1 MFKRLNIR
9 QKFAAGF
16 LVISFVLLL
25 ELASFL
31 YLQKVIADADSIRHR
46 NEKIVMLLGDLEK
59 AVASIV
65 NYERGYLLTADYT
78 YTDERGTALRGDSS
92 FLPKVEE
99 QIRKGEEAL
108 RQLEG
113 LVDEDGKQKVQEIK
127 DKFTLLKNNT
137 ALVVSAFQVGDMKRA
152 RDLSNSS
159 SGQTA
164 DRIMQLSGELH
175 RHVMAEG
182 KEYEVTS
189 HSTMNFLTAAVIVA
203 IALAGFI
210 LFVIGYLLP
219 RHLAFSLVKIKNQA
233 EEMARGIMV
242 GEAVEV
248 NSNDEL
254 GALAQAFNSMRRD
267 FRHLL
272 ERMIAA
278 SAEVAENT
286 DYLRRQGEEAG
297 KTVQQVAAA
306 IQEVARG
313 SSEQSESI
321 GSAVKSTEQL
331 KELIKATADRAAEQ
345 AHRTDQTSEIINQMA
360 RAIEEVAR
368 NAQGVSEVA
377 RETSQAASGGKT
389 AVENTVAGMNDIR
402 EKVFATA
409 TRVRELGES
418 SQQIGEIL
426 RVIDEIA
433 EQTNLLALNAA
444 IEAARAGE
452 HGKGFAVVA
461 DEVRKLAER
470 SAKATREIAHLVEN
484 IQGETARAVAAMESG
499 VAGVEEGVKLAE
511 KARAALEKIL
521 DLAGKTYDQVQN
533 ISAAVEEMTASSSEV
548 VMAVE
553 QLARIARENA
563 TAAEEM
569 EHYSDNVLTS
579 INNTAAVVTE
589 NAAAAE
595 EVSASADEMTG
606 VVAGIAE
613 ALKNLDE
620 TVVELNSIG
629 SRFLIRE
636 SKVRCW
642 EILHCPPERKEKC
655 PAAATD
661 DPRCWLIEG
670 TWCEGVKQGD
680 AEKKKHRCMKCKAYW
695 TIMGGQEGSK

>member
-1 MFKRLNIR
+1 MLKRLSIR

-31 YLQKVIADADSIRHR
+31 YLQKVTANADSIRHR

-113 LVDEDGKQKVQEIK
+113 LVDEDCKQEVQELK

-137 ALVVSAFQVGDMKRA
+137 ALVMSAFQAGDIKRA
-152 RDLSNSS
+152 RDLSNGST
-159 SGQTA
+159 GQTA
-164 DRIMQLSGELH
+164 DRILQLSGELH
-175 RHVMAEG
+175 RQVMAEEE
-182 KEYEVTS
+182 EYEETS
-189 HSTMNFLTAAVIVA
+189 HSTTNLLTAAVIVA

-210 LFVIGYLLP
+210 LFVIGYLMP
-219 RHLAFSLVKIKNQA
+219 RHLASSLVKIKNQA

-242 GEAVEV
+242 GEDIEV
-248 NSNDEL
+248 TSNGEL
-254 GALAQAFNSMRRD
+254 VALAQAFNSMRRD
-267 FRHLL
+267 FRRLL

-286 DYLRRQGEEAG
+286 YYLQKQGKEAG

-313 SSEQSESI
+313 SSEQSESTA
-321 GSAVKSTEQL
+321 SAVRSTEQL

-360 RAIEEVAR
+360 RAIDEVAR
-368 NAQGVSEVA
+368 SAQEVSDVA
-377 RETSQAASGGKT
+377 RGTSEAATAGKE
-389 AVENTVAGMNDIR
+389 AVGNTVSGMNDIR
-402 EKVFATA
+402 DKVFATA
-409 TRVRELGES
+409 SRVRELGES

-470 SAKATREIAHLVEN
+470 SAKATKEIAQLVEN
-484 IQGETARAVAAMESG
+484 IQAETARAVAAMESS
-499 VAGVEEGVKLAE
+499 VAEVEEGVKLAE
-511 KARAALEKIL
+511 KAREALEKIL

-553 QLARIARENA
+553 QLARIAKENA
-563 TAAEEM
+563 AAAEEM
-569 EHYSDNVLTS
+569 EQYSNNVLTA
-579 INNTAAVVTE
+579 INNTAAVATE

-595 EVSASADEMTG
+595 EVSASADEMTS

-620 TVVELNSIG
+620 TVVELHSIG

-636 SKVRCW
+636 SKIRCW
-642 EILHCPPERKEKC
+642 EVKNCPPARKEKC

-661 DPRCWLIEG
+661 DPRCWLVEG
-670 TWCEGVKQGD
+670 TLGGGVKQGD
-680 AEKKKHRCMKCKAYW
+680 VEAKKHRCMKCKAYW
-695 TIMGGQEGSK
+695 TIMGELEGNK